1 MCKLYV
7 YQTPIGPFFIAYS
20 RGRYSVVF
28 ENESLGSYGTIEQAA
43 QHIGG
48 RERFL
53 VTAGID
59 TKTLGIP
66 ANLRFWENC
75 LRVAANF

>member
-7 YQTPIGPFFIAYS
+7 CQTRIGPFFISYLK
-20 RGRYSVVF
+20 GHYSVVF
-28 ENESLGSYGTIEQAA
+28 ENEFLASYTTPELAA
-43 QHIGG
+43 QHIAG
-48 RERFL
+48 RDRFL
-53 VTAGID
+53 VGNGVD

-75 LRVAANF
+75 LQHAASL